1 MRKPSTIAL
10 LGITGIAIFWLGQL
24 TSTKPAPKADAKV
37 AHYRPA
43 RPLAGID
50 SRKAKP
56 PAHPNVEPR
65 NKVATDRAAADKARL
80 MTPEERVALVK
91 QAMMLTDVGQ
101 QADLLCGLISVLPKE
116 EMADVSTV
124 LFQSM
129 NSGNPWSQDTWDSL
143 WVRWGQVDP
152 QGCLANLET
161 MIGYRIPSDAK
172 NFMKGWMESDSQA
185 ALAWAKQPTTSV
197 KEAMAAACAI
207 SQNCKGDL
215 HQLAADISS
224 LPADSATVRECLL
237 NYYDLAL
244 VAGNGS
250 SPAVVYDELPK
261 SLQQAAWPVTMD
273 RLSHIDAQQAADW
286 LNEHLHDPGLD
297 YRATADLVRY
307 MAQDDPEGVAKW
319 TAQFPVSASDTA
331 DGSPE
336 HPAMIAVSQ
345 WLASDPA
352 AAKAWLLQQPSS
364 APWVARF
371 LSRSG
376 EYENRH

>member
-1 MRKPSTIAL
+1 MRKTPTIAL
-10 LGITGIAIFWLGQL
+10 LGIAGVGVFWLGQW
-24 TSTKPAPKADAKV
+24 TSSTPAAEAGAKIAPYRPTRPYSRPDSRRIKSPAP
-37 AHYRPA
+37 
-43 RPLAGID
+43 L
-50 SRKAKP
+50 
-56 PAHPNVEPR
+56 NTEPR
-65 NKVATDRAAADKARL
+65 NKAATDHAAADKARL
-80 MTPEERVALVK
+80 MTPEERIALVK
-91 QAMMLTDVGQ
+91 QAMMLTDVSQ

-116 EMADVSTV
+116 EMTDVSTV
-124 LFQSM
+124 LFTSM

-172 NFMKGWMESDSQA
+172 NFMKGWMESDPQA

-215 HQLAADISS
+215 HQLAADISA
-224 LPADSATVRECLL
+224 LPAGSATVRECLL

-250 SPAVVYDELPK
+250 SPAAVYDELPHA
-261 SLQQAAWPVTMD
+261 LQQAAWPVTMD

-307 MAQDDPEGVAKW
+307 MAQDDPAGVAKW
-319 TAQFPVSASDTA
+319 TAQFPVSATNSA

-345 WLASDPA
+345 WLGSDPA
-352 AAKAWLLQQPSS
+352 AAMAWLRQQPRS

-371 LSRSG
+371 LPQTAESQDGR
-376 EYENRH
+376 